1 MKCLSWPLQALR
13 SSSSFVGR
21 LNTKLQQKSSLGLG
35 LPFFSIPGFC
45 KTFVA
50 PCFQRYSQDDIEN
63 FKTSVLTAMDSVR
76 PVKCGILPLPTLG
89 VHRPPKEK
97 LKREVKLPE
106 WMYRQL
112 ECNQAPG
119 RYGGQALGHAAML
132 ELAKRETLGTFFMA
146 FISDPWLTFP
156 WPYPPW
162 ESFGFK
168 SLGAKEDS
176 AYDSGPRN
184 AKVSGRSW
192 EARKICLK
200 REMEHAKFLPR
211 QCWALPQS
219 SRKWGKKWVWIDNL
233 WIFTCPKQGW
243 LRRDLFLHVFM

>member
-1 MKCLSWPLQALR
+1 
-13 SSSSFVGR
+13 
-21 LNTKLQQKSSLGLG
+21 
-35 LPFFSIPGFC
+35 
-45 KTFVA
+45 
-50 PCFQRYSQDDIEN
+50 
-63 FKTSVLTAMDSVR
+63 MDSVR

-184 AKVSGRSW
+184 AKVSGRS
-192 EARKICLK
+192 
-200 REMEHAKFLPR
+200 
-211 QCWALPQS
+211 
-219 SRKWGKKWVWIDNL
+219 
-233 WIFTCPKQGW
+233 
-243 LRRDLFLHVFM
+243 